1 MLIKNMNYYH
11 IPAKLM
17 SLKLKD
23 HKLRRI
29 CYFLVSCYWENR
41 KQRTE
46 VPCQPCPETGT
57 TSEFREKE
65 KTEIS
70 ADFRVDDWTEITDIN
85 IICKFF
91 PDHPMI

>member
-1 MLIKNMNYYH
+1 MNYYH

-29 CYFLVSCYWENR
+29 CYFLVSCYWEDR

-46 VPCQPCPETGT
+46 VPCQPWPGTGT
-57 TSEFREKE
+57 TSELREREREKR
-65 KTEIS
+65 EIS
-70 ADFRVDDWTEITDIN
+70 ADFRVEDLTEITDIN
-85 IICKFF
+85 IICSFF
-91 PDHPMI
+91 LTIQ